1 MRPTVFTLQHAYCNM
16 ATTPPWDVYNKLR
29 QDGTPNVE
37 DIATYLNRRLTV
49 RRDTFNICAI
59 FVAVKPQLLKKE
71 ELLSR
76 NAELWGTSTTQQN
89 EWGVAARMTCNN
101 SKILDYMYCHCC
113 KSNAFMPL
121 CQKLTQCVYFIVIA
135 QPTDTFKQK
144 KLTFCI
150 PCLLP

>member
-59 FVAVKPQLLKKE
+59 FVAVKPQLIKKE
-71 ELLSR
+71 SCSLEMLNCGGPRPPNKMSG
-76 NAELWGTSTTQQN
+76 AW
-89 EWGVAARMTCNN
+89 
-101 SKILDYMYCHCC
+101 
-113 KSNAFMPL
+113 
-121 CQKLTQCVYFIVIA
+121 
-135 QPTDTFKQK
+135 
-144 KLTFCI
+144 
-150 PCLLP
+150 